1 MNNMQYYYAVKR
13 GRRKGVF
20 KNLDSCMAQV
30 KGYPE
35 AVFKRCSSLEE
46 AQNFIYENS
55 ISVLKPTDCSAYIC
69 GEFEP
74 LSRMYVASV
83 EFTHNKS
90 GKIENILKVFNTP
103 ENHDKI
109 LFTIKNSF
117 TVNVCENDFADL
129 GESCGEV
136 MAAILAIN
144 YALSNGYKSI
154 TLFHT
159 LACVGA
165 WPLNIWSADT
175 QQATAYKRY
184 FNSVKDRIDVQF
196 FKISSESDRERV
208 EKMRNIAKKELNC
221 Q

>member
-1 MNNMQYYYAVKR
+1 MQYYYAVKR

-55 ISVLKPTDCSAYIC
+55 ISVLKQTECTAYIC
-69 GEFEP
+69 GEFDP
-74 LSRMYVASV
+74 LTRMYAASV
-83 EFTHNKS
+83 EFTHSKTN
-90 GKIENILKVFNTP
+90 KIENILKVFNTP
-103 ENHDKI
+103 ENKDKT
-109 LFTIKNSF
+109 LFTIRSSF
-117 TVNVCENDFADL
+117 AVSDVCENDFADL
-129 GESCGEV
+129 KDSCGEV
-136 MAAILAIN
+136 MAAILAVN

-175 QQATAYKRY
+175 PQSTAYKRY
-184 FNSVKDRIDVQF
+184 INSIKEQIDIQF
-196 FKISSESDRERV
+196 FKISSETDRERV
-208 EKMRNIAKKELNC
+208 EKMRNEAKKALNC